1 MFTNSDT
8 CWRTAIVVRTV
19 SLYTPATPVTPVSHR
34 QYNTQFTQT
43 VQHTATPVTP
53 GRTGPLRALISVPEV

>member
-19 SLYTPATPVTPVSHR
+19 SLYTPATPVSHR

-53 GRTGPLRALISVPEV
+53 VHLEH

>member
-8 CWRTAIVVRTV
+8 CWRTAIVVGTI
-19 SLYTPATPVTPVSHR
+19 SLYTPATPVSHR